1 MRYVAAIALS
11 LTCSATL
18 AVNYAWWI
26 TVRIEPQGTK
36 YDGIPVETLS
46 LPLKALTLLS
56 CEGSAATFTSEQCS
70 EVRTNGARFEVVG
83 DFNGDQES
91 DIARVGVAKLKD
103 GGLVRVLL
111 IGPKDKPKQHQILSL
126 PENGFSALF
135 GKGKF
140 TWFQCMEC
148 DHGARITW
156 SVEKKEYVLEWPD
169 FGKWPS
175 NNRLVRTPGPT
186 LHVF

>member
-1 MRYVAAIALS
+1 
-11 LTCSATL
+11 L
-18 AVNYAWWI
+18 AVNYAWWV

-36 YDGIPVETLS
+36 YDAIPVEALS

-56 CEGSAATFTSEQCS
+56 CEGSAATFTSEQCL

-83 DFNGDQES
+83 DFNGDQET
-91 DIARVGVAKLKD
+91 DIARVGVAKLKNGD
-103 GGLVRVLL
+103 LVRVLL

-135 GKGKF
+135 ARGNLR
-140 TWFQCMEC
+140 WFQCMEC
-148 DHGARITW
+148 DHGARVVW
-156 SVEKKEYVLEWPD
+156 SAEKKKYVLEWPD

-175 NNRLVRTPGPT
+175 NSRLVRTPGT
-186 LHVF
+186 TRHVS